1 MTQALVGVWYAKRRK
16 IPCYIYVTDLWPEN
30 VEIITGIK
38 NNNAASIVGFSLLL
52 LPLGLSVLGIP
63 VGMSFA
69 IGVVVCIIGL
79 ITKD

>member
-1 MTQALVGVWYAKRRK
+1 M
-16 IPCYIYVTDLWPEN
+16 E
-30 VEIITGIK
+30 

-63 VGMSFA
+63 VGISFA

>member
-1 MTQALVGVWYAKRRK
+1 ML
-16 IPCYIYVTDLWPEN
+16 
-30 VEIITGIK
+30 EIILFYLVFIVE
-38 NNNAASIVGFSLLL
+38 NNDVASIVGFSLLL

>member
-1 MTQALVGVWYAKRRK
+1 M
-16 IPCYIYVTDLWPEN
+16 EN
-30 VEIITGIK
+30 NST
-38 NNNAASIVGFSLLL
+38 ADIVGFSLLL
-52 LPLGLSVLGIP
+52 LPLGLSVIGVP

>member
-1 MTQALVGVWYAKRRK
+1 M
-16 IPCYIYVTDLWPEN
+16 EN
-30 VEIITGIK
+30 K
-38 NNNAASIVGFSLLL
+38 ASVVGFSLIL
-52 LPLGLSVLGIP
+52 LPLGLSVIGVP

>member
-1 MTQALVGVWYAKRRK
+1 ML
-16 IPCYIYVTDLWPEN
+16 
-30 VEIITGIK
+30 EIILFYLVFIVE
-38 NNNAASIVGFSLLL
+38 NNDVASIIGFSLLL

-63 VGMSFA
+63 VGMSFT

>member
-1 MTQALVGVWYAKRRK
+1 
-16 IPCYIYVTDLWPEN
+16 
-30 VEIITGIK
+30 VE
-38 NNNAASIVGFSLLL
+38 NNNSASIVGFSLLL

-79 ITKD
+79 LTKN

>member
-1 MTQALVGVWYAKRRK
+1 V
-16 IPCYIYVTDLWPEN
+16 EN
-30 VEIITGIK
+30 NDV
-38 NNNAASIVGFSLLL
+38 ASIIGFSLLL